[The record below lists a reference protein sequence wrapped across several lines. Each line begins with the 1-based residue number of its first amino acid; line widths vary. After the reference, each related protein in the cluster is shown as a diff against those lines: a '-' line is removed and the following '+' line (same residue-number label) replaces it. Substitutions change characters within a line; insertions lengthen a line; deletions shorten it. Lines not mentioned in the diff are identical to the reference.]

1 VDYAPALARLSDVE
15 DAVAEAHVARI
26 SLTAVKGLA
35 VRRVEHVQVGANGVE
50 ENRRLHLVDEAG
62 RLVNGKRS
70 MRLSLVANR
79 LDLASGTL
87 SLEFPDGREVAGR
100 IELGEPIETIFFGRP
115 AAGRLVLGP
124 WGAALSAWCGI
135 DLRLVM
141 SDEVGAACDR
151 GLDAG
156 VSIVSEASVADLA
169 HTGGIEA
176 LDSRRFRMLFEIGGV
191 EAYAE
196 DGWIDRD
203 VQLGDAVV
211 HPLGNVGR
219 CAVTTRDPRTGER
232 DFDTLG
238 VLATYRREIQTTE
251 PLPLGV
257 VGDVVTPG
265 RVRVGD
271 PVTPL

>member
-1 VDYAPALARLSDVE
+1 ME
-15 DAVAEAHVARI
+15 DAAVAAHVAKI

-35 VRRVEHVQVGANGVE
+35 LRRVEQVDVGPNGVE
-50 ENRRLHLVDEAG
+50 ENRRLHLVDESG

-79 LDLASGTL
+79 LELASGTL
-87 SLEFPDGREVAGR
+87 ALEFPDGRAVSAR
-100 IELGEPIETIFFGRP
+100 LELGEPIETIFFGRP
-115 AAGRLVLGP
+115 APGRLVLGP
-124 WGAALSAWCGI
+124 WGAALSDWSGI

-141 SDEVGAACDR
+141 SDEIGAAGDR
-151 GLDAG
+151 GLDAA
-156 VSIVSEASVADLA
+156 VSIISEASVADLA
-169 HTGGIEA
+169 RTGGIEA

-196 DGWIDRD
+196 DGWVGRD
-203 VQLGDAVV
+203 VRVGAAVV

-219 CAVTTRDPRTGER
+219 CAVTTCDPQTGER

-238 VLATYRREIQTTE
+238 VLATYRREIRTTE

-257 VGDVVTPG
+257 VGDVVTTG